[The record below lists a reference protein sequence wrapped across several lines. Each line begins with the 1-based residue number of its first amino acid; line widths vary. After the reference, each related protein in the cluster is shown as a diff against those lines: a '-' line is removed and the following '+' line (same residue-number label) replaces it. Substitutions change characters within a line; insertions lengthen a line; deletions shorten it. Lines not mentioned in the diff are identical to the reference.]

1 MAEAMGGSGW
11 GQRGRATADHN
22 LFGIKGTGPA
32 GSDRQ
37 RTQEFENGQMVTRIA
52 LFRVYHDVAE
62 SIDDHGKLLATS
74 GYYRQAMADRLNP
87 NKFATSL
94 TGVYATDPNYGAKLI
109 SLMQQ
114 YNLYRYDL
122 AQPAPAPGAAAPG
135 GASIPGVPAHAA
147 PAPPAGTQQP
157 PRPVRPSHQLP
168 HAHPRPHLRPVRP
181 SPPARQTPP
190 PPPPPRAAVAAI
202 IFRCPS
208 GTPSSRRPGGRSGKR
223 NLSTGTWPAT
233 AASPGRF
240 LRHATGCSARPGLAV
255 RRSRARS

>member
-11 GQRGRATADHN
+11 GESGRAPADHN
-22 LFGIKGTGPA
+22 LVGIQGTGPA
-32 GSDRQ
+32 GSDPQ
-37 RTQEFENGQMVTRIA
+37 TTQEFENGQMVTRIA

-157 PRPVRPSHQLP
+157 PLPVRPP
-168 HAHPRPHLRPVRP
+168 HHLRPGHAPHPVRPIPP
-181 SPPARQTPP
+181 SPPARPTPAPHPTPHP
-190 PPPPPRAAVAAI
+190 P
-202 IFRCPS
+202 
-208 GTPSSRRPGGRSGKR
+208 
-223 NLSTGTWPAT
+223 
-233 AASPGRF
+233 
-240 LRHATGCSARPGLAV
+240 
-255 RRSRARS
+255 